1 MDSDLPCTLVHV
13 AHIFPSF
20 QITSYFNSG
29 ISVVQNFKLRIHL
42 IEHVNFDAT
51 SRDMH

>member
-1 MDSDLPCTLVHV
+1 MNSDLPCTC
-13 AHIFPSF
+13 STCF

-42 IEHVNFDAT
+42 IEHVNFDAP